1 MIHFDSFQV
10 LGNKGGITLI
20 NVTKATF
27 ETSPKLNI
35 SGVQI
40 SFITEDDKVILNT
53 GSFILRDVEKK
64 LQFHECYL
72 HTSEE
77 ILPATWKADLFGEEW
92 HILASP
98 NEDIFSAGEEG
109 VKGNFNRVAKRL
121 FDSQ

>member
-53 GSFILRDVEKK
+53 GSFI
-64 LQFHECYL
+64 
-72 HTSEE
+72 
-77 ILPATWKADLFGEEW
+77 
-92 HILASP
+92 
-98 NEDIFSAGEEG
+98 
-109 VKGNFNRVAKRL
+109 
-121 FDSQ
+121 